1 VGYLNQILKK
11 SDNEIDRYRLSL
23 EQTRADAVSL
33 EMKMSQEQKVALKNM
48 KKSCK
53 EKLRSQLE
61 QLDAINKENLL
72 QRVH

>member
-1 VGYLNQILKK
+1 
-11 SDNEIDRYRLSL
+11 
-23 EQTRADAVSL
+23 
-33 EMKMSQEQKVALKNM
+33 MKMSQEQKVALKNM